1 MLTIDDM
8 PKYALVQRHFPEKSL
23 QFLTLS
29 EEDRQALWEEF
40 KDETDP
46 DTQEMADFLDLVDN
60 WCDVTMYDEKPEGW
74 PEQ

>member
-8 PKYALVQRHFPEKSL
+8 PKYALVQRHFPKKSL

-46 DTQEMADFLDLVDN
+46 DTQEMADFLDLADN
-60 WCDVTMYDEKPEGW
+60 WSDVTMYDEKPEGW